1 MLARINSGAVLGID
15 AFLVEVEV
23 DITYGIQVFHIV
35 GLPDGAVRESRL
47 RLPAAVENAGFE
59 FPLERITI
67 NLAPADVR
75 KDGTAF
81 DLPMALAILIAAGH
95 LPARR
100 EGFDLR
106 RHLIIGELSLSGDV
120 RPVRGALPL
129 AILARDQGYD
139 GIILPADNAAEAAV
153 VDGIDVLPVSHLT
166 EITAMVRGSH
176 CIEAMRAPSEEPTNP
191 SPFAYR
197 VDFDEVAGQ
206 ESVKRA
212 LEVAAAGG
220 HNVLLIGPPGSG
232 KSMLAKRIPTIL
244 PAMTFEESLETT
256 KIYSVTGHLDAGHG
270 LMRRRPFRS
279 PHHTISDVGIVGG
292 GSGLPRPGEVSLAHN
307 GVLFLD
313 ELPEFR
319 RNVLEVMRQPL
330 EDGVV
335 TISRSLT
342 TLTYP
347 ANVMLIAAMN
357 PCRCGYFG
365 STQKRCECPH
375 EQVRDYRNRISGPL
389 MDRIDIHVEV
399 PCVPYRKLKGARR
412 GETSATIRERVQRA
426 RDVQRARF
434 IDDGIHANA
443 QMRPALL
450 RRYCKLDEAGHELL
464 ELVVDR
470 LGMSARA
477 YDRILKVSR
486 TIADLAGSESVDAAH
501 ISEAVG
507 YRALDRAL
515 GRPRSLAS

>member
-1 MLARINSGAVLGID
+1 MLARIASGAVLGID
-15 AFLVEVEV
+15 AYRVEVEV
-23 DITYGIQVFHIV
+23 DIACGLQVFHVV

-47 RLPAAVENAGFE
+47 RVPSAIENAGFE
-59 FPLERITI
+59 FPFERITV

-81 DLPMALAILIAAGH
+81 DLPMAIGILAAERKIPLTREHFNLADYLIV
-95 LPARR
+95 
-100 EGFDLR
+100 
-106 RHLIIGELSLSGDV
+106 GELSLNGEV
-120 RPVRGALPL
+120 RPIRGALPL
-129 AILARDQGYD
+129 AVMARDAGLR
-139 GIILPADNAAEAAV
+139 GIILPRENAHEAGV
-153 VDGIDVLPVSHLT
+153 VAGIDVIAVNHLT
-166 EITAMVRGSH
+166 EVTSFIRGTLD
-176 CIEAMRAPSEEPTNP
+176 IAPTEVQIDDPEEVFSNY
-191 SPFAYR
+191 A
-197 VDFDEVAGQ
+197 VDFNEVAGQ

-232 KSMLAKRIPTIL
+232 KSMLAKRIATIL
-244 PAMTFEESLETT
+244 PVMSFEESLETT
-256 KIYSVTGHLDAGHG
+256 KVYSVTGQLAAGHG
-270 LMRRRPFRS
+270 LVRCRPFRS

-292 GSGLPRPGEVSLAHN
+292 GSGIPRPGEVSLAHN

-335 TISRSLT
+335 TINRSLT

-357 PCRCGYFG
+357 PCRCGFFG
-365 STQKRCECPH
+365 SPQKRCVCPI

-399 PCVPYRKLKGARR
+399 PAVPYRKLKGVRR
-412 GETSATIRERVQRA
+412 GESSADIRHRVQQA
-426 RDVQRARF
+426 RNLQGRRF
-434 IDDGIHANA
+434 ADCGLHANA
-443 QMRPALL
+443 QMGPSHL
-450 RRYCKLDEAGHELL
+450 RAHCQVDEAGHDLL
-464 ELVVDR
+464 EMVVDR

-477 YDRILKVSR
+477 YDRILKVAR
-486 TIADLAGSESVDAAH
+486 TVADLAQSSTIEASH
-501 ISEAVG
+501 ISEAVQ
-507 YRALDRAL
+507 YRSLDRQL
-515 GRPRSLAS
+515 GRDRAA